1 MWVPNPPA
9 HGCALRLHDL
19 HHVLTGYDT
28 GWVGEAELGAFEAAS
43 GCGRHVGALPF
54 DVAALGMGL
63 AIAPIRTFRAF
74 VRGRRAKNLFG
85 RPFDETVLARPI
97 GEVRK
102 ELSLDVATAASPID
116 WLLFALWS
124 AAGIAFYAFPSITIP
139 LGLAMQLA
147 PAPRSR
153 RGGAAAAPETTATR
167 E

>member
-74 VRGRRAKNLFG
+74 VGGRRAKNILRRHIEATG
-85 RPFDETVLARPI
+85 RARP
-97 GEVRK
+97 
-102 ELSLDVATAASPID
+102 
-116 WLLFALWS
+116 
-124 AAGIAFYAFPSITIP
+124 
-139 LGLAMQLA
+139 M
-147 PAPRSR
+147 R
-153 RGGAAAAPETTATR
+153 RVQR
-167 E
+167 D